1 MPEEYP
7 TPSFNFKVEF
17 DIEGITDNSSSFQE
31 ASGLSAEK
39 DIIAYREGGENRF
52 QYKLPGETKLSNLVL
67 KKGFITDQKILDWWM
82 DINLGNPVDRHD
94 IKLILL
100 DGKGNP
106 AMTWN
111 LNKALPIVIETSGF
125 EEDNGQ
131 IAVEKLELAFES
143 MEREI

>member
-17 DIEGITDNSSSFQE
+17 DIEGITDNSSCFQE
-31 ASGLSAEK
+31 VSGLSAEN
-39 DIIAYREGGENRF
+39 DVMAYREGGENRF

-82 DINLGNPVDRHD
+82 DINLGNPVDIHD

-100 DGKGNP
+100 DENGNP
-106 AMTWN
+106 AMTWKIH
-111 LNKALPIVIETSGF
+111 KALPVAIETSGF
-125 EEDNGQ
+125 EESKKR
-131 IAVEKLELAFES
+131 IAVEKLEFAFES
-143 MEREI
+143 MERLD